1 MRRARGSDVV
11 IIGAGLAGCAT
22 AYYLAKEG
30 VKATI
35 IDRDSVGA
43 HASGF
48 ALGAINPL
56 GGVGIPEPLG
66 PLSLESYRLHTEL
79 AKMLPQE
86 SGVDTEFQLRNAL
99 MVAYSQEEA
108 QAMQAHLPW
117 QQAQKGFR
125 VEWKSGEEIA
135 AMERHLAPG
144 MVGGVVMQRV
154 GMVSPYRFN
163 LALLQAAER
172 HGAVLRHG
180 RVVGFRYQ
188 NNRIQAVQLER
199 EEVPCH
205 AVVVAMGPWSADASA
220 WLGVDIP
227 VTPLKGQI
235 LHLRIGGP
243 GLSYVSWGHSY
254 AVTKPDGLVWV
265 GTTEERAGYD
275 ESPSAVGSHA
285 IMGPVLKALPYL
297 ADAEVVRQTAC
308 LRPVTADGLPILGK
322 VSGKEGV
329 VVATGGGR
337 KGIHLGPVMGRIA
350 ADLVVHGK
358 TKFDVAAVAP
368 GRIISTVQIA
378 TSESDP
384 FRF

>member
-1 MRRARGSDVV
+1 MSRTTGSDVV
-11 IIGAGLAGCAT
+11 IIGAGVAGCAT

-35 IDRDSVGA
+35 IDRDSVGS

-48 ALGAINPL
+48 ALGALNPL

-79 AKMLPQE
+79 AEALPQE
-86 SGVDTEFQLRNAL
+86 SGVDTEFQLRSAII
-99 MVAYSQEEA
+99 VAYSQEEA
-108 QAMQAHLPW
+108 QAMRTHLPW
-117 QQAQKGFR
+117 QRAQDGFQ
-125 VEWKSGEEIA
+125 VEWKSGEEVMA
-135 AMERHLAPG
+135 LEPRLAPG
-144 MVGGVVMQRV
+144 MVGGVVIQRV

-172 HGAVLRHG
+172 HGAVMRHG

-188 NNRIQAVQLER
+188 NSRIQAVRLER

-220 WLGVDIP
+220 WVGVDIP

-235 LHLRIGGP
+235 VHLRTGGP
-243 GLSYVSWGHSY
+243 PLSYVSWGHSY
-254 AVTKPDGLVWV
+254 AVTKLDGLVWV

-275 ESPSAVGSHA
+275 ETPSDAGRRA
-285 IMGPVLKALPYL
+285 IMEPVLKAVPYL
-297 ADAEVVRQTAC
+297 ADAEVVRHTAC

-322 VSGKEGV
+322 APGKEGV

-337 KGIHLGPVMGRIA
+337 KGIHLGPIMGRIA
-350 ADLVVHGK
+350 ADIVIHGK
-358 TKFDVAAVAP
+358 TMFDIAALAP
-368 GRIISTVQIA
+368 GRTVTPAQIA
-378 TSESDP
+378 ASESDP